1 MTYYSLQEIE
11 AKYPESENDPPA
23 KRIAN
28 RKTKNQAIKRFN
40 ENPSKVLLMQ
50 VVLLQNQICIQPV
63 LLKDF
68 H

>member
-40 ENPSKVLLMQ
+40 ERYQKSFKSTDASSSTSKSNLHSTS
-50 VVLLQNQICIQPV
+50 CIM
-63 LLKDF
+63 F
-68 H
+68 